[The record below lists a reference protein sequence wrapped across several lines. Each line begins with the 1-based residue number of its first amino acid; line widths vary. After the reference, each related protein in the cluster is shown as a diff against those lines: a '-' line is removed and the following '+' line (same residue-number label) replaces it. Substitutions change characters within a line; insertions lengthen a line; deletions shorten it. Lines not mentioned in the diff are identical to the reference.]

1 MKIPFKPG
9 GSELAGTAAPGTPST
24 PGTPGTRTLIEH
36 TYERLREDIVTGHL
50 EPDQKLRVEH
60 LRHDYDVSAGTL
72 REAIT
77 RLASDALVVAEGQ
90 RGFRVAPIA
99 VEDLEDITRLRVQIE
114 TEALRQSIRAG
125 GAGWKQAVRASYE
138 ALSAEE
144 PIAPA
149 RRRVWEQLNLQF
161 HEALLSGHTSPWTL
175 RVLRL
180 LSRHTERYRS
190 FAMALPGAVRDVHAE
205 HTEIFDCAMKGQDA
219 RAALALEA
227 HIRTTPDLLIQALR
241 EGRVLL
247 PGSAPQVPTRGGR
260 LLADRIPAP
269 Y

>member
-1 MKIPFKPG
+1 MKIAVKNSG
-9 GSELAGTAAPGTPST
+9 LGLA
-24 PGTPGTRTLIEH
+24 GTRTLIEH
-36 TYERLREDIVTGHL
+36 SYERLREDIVTGRL
-50 EPDQKLRVEH
+50 EPGQKLRVEH
-60 LRHDYDVSAGTL
+60 LRHDYGVSAGTL

-114 TEALRQSIRAG
+114 TEALRQSIRVGTPA
-125 GAGWKQAVRASYE
+125 WKQAVRASYA

-144 PIAPA
+144 PIAPE
-149 RRRVWEQLNLQF
+149 RRRQWEQLNLQF
-161 HEALLSGHTSPWTL
+161 HETLLSGHASPWTL

-205 HTEIFDCAMKGQDA
+205 HAEIFEYALSGQDA

-227 HIRTTPDLLIQALR
+227 HIRTTPDLLIKALR

-247 PGSAPQVPTRGGR
+247 PGNALTAVGKEGR
-260 LLADRIPAP
+260 SSPEGA
-269 Y
+269 